1 MVRVWCMSTCFCTVV
16 QAKMNSY
23 FMGSQVVLA
32 ERYASLLKTMF
43 VCLFYSAIFPQGYFV
58 ASMAMFMT
66 YWVRIEMAAS
76 VADVLFM
83 LQPVPSL

>member
-1 MVRVWCMSTCFCTVV
+1 MVYDVFFGALA

-23 FMGSQVVLA
+23 FMGSHMVLA

-66 YWVRIEMAAS
+66 YWVRE
-76 VADVLFM
+76 D
-83 LQPVPSL
+83 